1 MRLQIAAERLAVKIG
16 TLAPSLM
23 TNSPTTILSLVC
35 VTLYLI
41 TLHPSYPS
49 TSHLTHCIP
58 AALTTQSSEMSSEVS
73 SGCSVRSR
81 PTSQTSTDTL
91 TCDDLPMAAD
101 APDMPPPA
109 TIPPSSS
116 TSSIGP
122 YHHPHPHHHHHQHH
136 HNHHHHHH
144 HLHHSHNPHLG
155 RRARTPRH
163 LHPPL
168 RTSDLPR
175 ESPALESPIEPFP
188 DSEFVSECDAC
199 DPVEHHSSEEELET
213 LTGSW
218 PRETGPPEKRKWS
231 QVARVS
237 LTDSGSSDEEVCGLT
252 TGPRPPVQFRTSP
265 PLEAHKPL
273 RSVSPPT
280 KVLSLANSGREGMS
294 SVGGG
299 ETSGSPGVAAGNDG
313 GTTRTES
320 GPRAASPR
328 KRHRQTPRPHQMHR
342 PCLDF
347 EKMQQLVPFHW

>member
-1 MRLQIAAERLAVKIG
+1 
-16 TLAPSLM
+16 
-23 TNSPTTILSLVC
+23 
-35 VTLYLI
+35 
-41 TLHPSYPS
+41 
-49 TSHLTHCIP
+49 
-58 AALTTQSSEMSSEVS
+58 MSSEVS

-109 TIPPSSS
+109 TIPSSS
-116 TSSIGP
+116 GTSSIGP
-122 YHHPHPHHHHHQHH
+122 YHHPHPHHHHHQ
-136 HNHHHHHH
+136 HHHHHH

-175 ESPALESPIEPFP
+175 ESPALESPIEPFL

-237 LTDSGSSDEEVCGLT
+237 LTDSGELFPHSYILAVEYQENSNCLSSWCMLIMS
-252 TGPRPPVQFRTSP
+252 RW
-265 PLEAHKPL
+265 LHL
-273 RSVSPPT
+273 RIQYESY
-280 KVLSLANSGREGMS
+280 RI
-294 SVGGG
+294 GGQ
-299 ETSGSPGVAAGNDG
+299 
-313 GTTRTES
+313 
-320 GPRAASPR
+320 
-328 KRHRQTPRPHQMHR
+328 KW
-342 PCLDF
+342 CIL
-347 EKMQQLVPFHW
+347 